1 MEMHVVGAGPD
12 QKDRKKIHFNYLK
25 HWQLWVKNLSF
36 LKISGNTSGG
46 WIWYLPIFI
55 ELAFS
60 APFL

>member
-1 MEMHVVGAGPD
+1 MHLHFFNSVVIVNSKMDYYIELQAG
-12 QKDRKKIHFNYLK
+12 QIII
-25 HWQLWVKNLSF
+25 LSF

>member
-1 MEMHVVGAGPD
+1 M
-12 QKDRKKIHFNYLK
+12 RIHFFNSVVIVNSKMDYYRTEAG
-25 HWQLWVKNLSF
+25 QIIILSF